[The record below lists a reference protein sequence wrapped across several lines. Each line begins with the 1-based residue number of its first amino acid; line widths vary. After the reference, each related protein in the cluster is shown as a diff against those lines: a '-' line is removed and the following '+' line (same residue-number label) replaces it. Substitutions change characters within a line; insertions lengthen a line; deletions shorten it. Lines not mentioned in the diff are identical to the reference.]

1 MVASASALATIS
13 PSGRRGE
20 FLEEPQMSSIFERLA
35 RLARAEFNQVKAVF
49 SDRDDDASD
58 DLRAERE
65 SDLKRAR
72 TELERAETMLKRAQT
87 EEGANPWRRDSVG
100 ARTDRPVTGGE
111 DAWRAPADNPTN
123 IDAGASAWQDPA
135 ADVAD
140 HPGVDILK
148 RGAKHARSHENTAFP
163 REIRL
168 AYASLELPMGS
179 DTAAVNAAHEA
190 LIERYHPDKHTDDP
204 DLKTA
209 AADLSKRINQAHDR
223 LVAWIGSR

>member
-1 MVASASALATIS
+1 
-13 PSGRRGE
+13 
-20 FLEEPQMSSIFERLA
+20 MSSIFERLA

-58 DLRAERE
+58 DVRAGRE
-65 SDLKRAR
+65 ADLKRAR
-72 TELERAETMLKRAQT
+72 AELERAEQLLKRAQI

-111 DAWRAPADNPTN
+111 DAWRAPAQNPTD
-123 IDAGASAWQDPA
+123 IDAGASAWQRPE
-135 ADVAD
+135 DVSD

-148 RGAKHARSHENTAFP
+148 RGASHARSHANTAFP

-179 DTAAVNAAHEA
+179 DTEAVNAAYETLVA
-190 LIERYHPDKHTDDP
+190 RYHPDKHSDDA

-209 AADLSKRINQAHDR
+209 AADLTTRIGIARDR
-223 LVAWIGSR
+223 LIAWLGSR